1 MRMRA
6 PRLIPG
12 VTPVLLAAACGGP
25 PLADPVPFIRA
36 AMEAQ
41 AEYAE
46 AHEAIYVALAE
57 SGPDLAPPGEQWA
70 QHLYLGPAP
79 ARSYALFVVPLDA
92 TRKDARLYCADQT
105 GTIRATPENQL
116 PVLVDGRCP
125 GEWSALEKE
134 PKQ

>member
-1 MRMRA
+1 MRT

-12 VTPVLLAAACGGP
+12 VTPVLLAAASGGP

-41 AEYAE
+41 AECAATHGGIYA
-46 AHEAIYVALAE
+46 ALDE
-57 SGPDLAPPGEQWA
+57 SGPHPGEQWA

-79 ARSYALFVVPLDA
+79 ARSYALFVVPLDP
-92 TRKDARLYCADQT
+92 TSEDARLYCADQT
-105 GTIRATPENQL
+105 GTIRATLENQL

-125 GEWSALEKE
+125 GEWPVLEKE
-134 PKQ
+134 TKQ